1 MNELMLLLMILTAL
15 ALSAILADL
24 EMWLEERKKKNVN
37 TTRYVRFRSGVRSSN
52 VRKEIGQR
60 LKECTNVTLST
71 STNTNTQ

>member
-52 VRKEIGQR
+52 VRKEQLHPLFYEQKSYGGSYK
-60 LKECTNVTLST
+60 LG
-71 STNTNTQ
+71 